1 MSSYKRKSDRKLV
14 FTEEILKDAKERI
27 RRGQSQRSVAE
38 SLNVPESTLR
48 KRLKAGTVP
57 CSLGR
62 FSNVF
67 TPELD
72 SNLAEHCR
80 RLDLCFYGLTKKELG
95 RVAYDL
101 ANKNGLN
108 HRFNND
114 KKEASK
120 KWVEN
125 FARRHNFSLRQP
137 EKTSLA
143 RAAGFNRV
151 QVQRFYDNLKQVLTT
166 FKFVGRQIFNMDE
179 TGLQT
184 VPNKLPKVYA
194 KKGKKIVGKVVS
206 AERGQTVT
214 AVCCMGATGIFVP
227 PALIFPRK
235 RQKPE
240 LMDGAPEDS
249 LQLVSDSGYMNSD
262 LFIIWL
268 NHFIKMVKPSK
279 DEPALLIL
287 DNHSSHLSL
296 QAIELAR
303 DHRVVL
309 LSLAPH
315 TSHRMQSLDT
325 GFFGPLKKAYAVAC
339 DNWQVSN
346 PGRAITQYQVARLF
360 GTAYLK
366 VGSID
371 RAKKSFE
378 SCGIWP
384 FNDQIFSDED
394 FAPANV
400 TDRPNPTAE
409 TSSTGEALNSS
420 NLAVE
425 LPLTTTETV
434 TQVVSSPIPVNT
446 NISAPVIALSQLGGT
461 ETLESTDNH
470 QEVITT
476 PENDE
481 PTPSKSSF
489 LRPEDILPLPKSN
502 IQKKRNIKRKKS
514 EILTSSPYKN
524 QIEAGQKEKE
534 EKAKKTKKTS
544 NKNKSTTPNR
554 PTLLETST
562 GTEVVRCPLC
572 AEVYVEP
579 PDEDW
584 IQCSQCGAWWH
595 DECSDYLGF
604 GVFKCDV
611 CLG

>member
-1 MSSYKRKSDRKLV
+1 M
-14 FTEEILKDAKERI
+14 I
-27 RRGQSQRSVAE
+27 
-38 SLNVPESTLR
+38 
-48 KRLKAGTVP
+48 
-57 CSLGR
+57 
-62 FSNVF
+62 
-67 TPELD
+67 
-72 SNLAEHCR
+72 
-80 RLDLCFYGLTKKELG
+80 
-95 RVAYDL
+95 
-101 ANKNGLN
+101 
-108 HRFNND
+108 

-194 KKGKKIVGKVVS
+194 KKGKKIVGKVVP

-303 DHRVVL
+303 DHGVVL

-315 TSHRMQSLDT
+315 TSHRMQS
-325 GFFGPLKKAYAVAC
+325 
-339 DNWQVSN
+339 
-346 PGRAITQYQVARLF
+346 RAITQYQVARLF

-366 VGSID
+366 VGLID

-384 FNDQIFSDED
+384 FNDQIFSDKD
-394 FAPANV
+394 FVPANV

-434 TQVVSSPIPVNT
+434 TQVVSSPIPVNIS
-446 NISAPVIALSQLGGT
+446 ISALDIALSQLRGT

-524 QIEAGQKEKE
+524 QIEAEQKEKE

-554 PTLLETST
+554 PTLLETSK

-572 AEVYVEP
+572 VEVYVEP

-584 IQCSQCGAWWH
+584 IQYSQCGVWWH

-611 CLG
+611 CVG

>member
-80 RLDLCFYGLTKKELG
+80 RLDSCFYGLTKKELG

-137 EKTSLA
+137 EKTNKFSTWMKLA
-143 RAAGFNRV
+143 SR
-151 QVQRFYDNLKQVLTT
+151 QCQTSYLKFML
-166 FKFVGRQIFNMDE
+166 
-179 TGLQT
+179 
-184 VPNKLPKVYA
+184 

-303 DHRVVL
+303 DHGVVL

-346 PGRAITQYQVARLF
+346 PGRTITQYQVARLF

-434 TQVVSSPIPVNT
+434 TQVVSSPIPVNI
-446 NISAPVIALSQLGGT
+446 NISAPDIALSQLRGT

-524 QIEAGQKEKE
+524 QIEAEQKEKE

-584 IQCSQCGAWWH
+584 VQCSQCGVWWH

-611 CLG
+611 CVG